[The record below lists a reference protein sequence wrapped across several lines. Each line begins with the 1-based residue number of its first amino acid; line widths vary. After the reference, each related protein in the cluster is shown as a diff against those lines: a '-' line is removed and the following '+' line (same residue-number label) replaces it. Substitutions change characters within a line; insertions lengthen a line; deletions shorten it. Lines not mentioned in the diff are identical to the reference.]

1 MHQCA
6 ILIFAKTPYPGSVK
20 TRLIPALGEEGAT
33 RLYVRLLKRLVDW
46 ISRTP
51 YAIEIWVT
59 PDVEHP
65 LWEQLTDEYAVPVY
79 LQQGEDL
86 GARMG
91 LAAQQA
97 LTRYRHI
104 ALIGVDC
111 PALAPHHM
119 RQTFDWLT
127 DSEDAVLGPV
137 VDGGYVLLGLN
148 RYHQGLFEG
157 HSWGG
162 KDVAASTRAVFID
175 LGWRWRELPQLWD
188 LDRPQDLE
196 RLKREH
202 PGLCQ

>member
-20 TRLIPALGEEGAT
+20 TRLISTLGEEGAT

-97 LTRYRHI
+97 FTRHRHVAI
-104 ALIGVDC
+104 IGVDS
-111 PALAPHHM
+111 PALNAGHI
-119 RQTFDWLT
+119 RQTFHWLRHG
-127 DSEDAVLGPV
+127 EDAVLGPAE
-137 VDGGYVLLGLN
+137 DGGYVLLGLN
-148 RYHQGLFEG
+148 QYHPWLFEG
-157 HSWGG
+157 HQWGR
-162 KDVAASTRAVFID
+162 DNVAASTRTVLSD
-175 LGWRWRELPQLWD
+175 LGWCWRELPQLWD
-188 LDRPQDLE
+188 LDRPEDLE
-196 RLKREH
+196 RLKLEY
-202 PGLCQ
+202 PALC